1 MFATSVGRPEF
12 PRIDQSNRPVEAG
25 PRAELTSMLP
35 GFRFLFA
42 AIALSVAIT
51 VFGLGVASL
60 FHAAQQDFAGNVAWH
75 SPPEM
80 RWTQPMPA
88 PVLAMLQV
96 DPPAARTITSDIPAS
111 PAPVTGDNPGDLAAA
126 QPALAASA
134 GSGPANPSSS
144 NAGTPVSSELTS
156 NDAPSAAS
164 DLAAAPTESKAGA
177 PPLAADST
185 AAVTETVQ
193 APPVPAAETEAA
205 KPLQTAEVE
214 SIPASGPT
222 GPVNDADRQAPT
234 TVADLTPPSASLP
247 APAPVT
253 TIAAANAKPAAARK
267 PARAKRVTR
276 RQRPLVRARTATPVV
291 QPQPFQQAS
300 DPFAQPFTQPAAGR
314 RLR

>member
-1 MFATSVGRPEF
+1 
-12 PRIDQSNRPVEAG
+12 
-25 PRAELTSMLP
+25 MLP

-42 AIALSVAIT
+42 AIALSVAIP

-88 PVLAMLQV
+88 PVLALLQV
-96 DPPAARTITSDIPAS
+96 DPPAARTI
-111 PAPVTGDNPGDLAAA
+111 APLTGDNPGHFAAA

-134 GSGPANPSSS
+134 GSRPANPSSS
-144 NAGTPVSSELTS
+144 NSGTPVSNEATS
-156 NDAPSAAS
+156 NEVASAAS
-164 DLAAAPTESKAGA
+164 DPAVAPTESKAGA
-177 PPLAADST
+177 PPLAADPP
-185 AAVTETVQ
+185 AALTETVQ
-193 APPVPAAETEAA
+193 APPAPAAETEAA

-222 GPVNDADRQAPT
+222 GPVSDADRQAPA

-247 APAPVT
+247 ASAPVT
-253 TIAAANAKPAAARK
+253 TKAAANAKPTAARK
-267 PARAKRVTR
+267 PARAKRVAR

-291 QPQPFQQAS
+291 RPQPFQQAS
-300 DPFAQPFTQPAAGR
+300 DPFAQPFTQPAAGS
-314 RLR
+314 RLH